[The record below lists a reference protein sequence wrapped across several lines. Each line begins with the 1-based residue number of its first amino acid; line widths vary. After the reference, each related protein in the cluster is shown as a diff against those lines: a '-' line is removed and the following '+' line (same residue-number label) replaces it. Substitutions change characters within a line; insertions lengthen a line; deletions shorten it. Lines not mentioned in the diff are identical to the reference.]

1 MSIDSGIGRSIITGM
16 TSSIND
22 SSDKVRENR
31 ARRAARRQALVLV
44 KSRTRDP
51 RALDFG
57 RYALDHYITGRR
69 VWGYN
74 DMARPGKT
82 LDEIEAYLDRR
93 YEEGKR

>member
-1 MSIDSGIGRSIITGM
+1 MDRSTDKPEG
-16 TSSIND
+16 
-22 SSDKVRENR
+22 KVRENR
-31 ARRAARRQALVLV
+31 ARRAARRQALVIV

-57 RYALDHYITGRR
+57 RYALDNFITGNR
-69 VWGYN
+69 VWGYGEM
-74 DMARPGKT
+74 DRPSKT